1 MGLFLENKEPS
12 LIKEARKAMLF
23 LKEAK
28 LVGWT
33 HVTPAPW
40 CGHYHTHAPRHV
52 TRADVRQPCGATVST
67 LLGLINML

>member
-12 LIKEARKAMLF
+12 LRKEARKAMLF

-40 CGHYHTHAPRHV
+40 CGHYMRPDMSPGQMSGNPAGQLFR
-52 TRADVRQPCGATVST
+52 PC
-67 LLGLINML
+67 